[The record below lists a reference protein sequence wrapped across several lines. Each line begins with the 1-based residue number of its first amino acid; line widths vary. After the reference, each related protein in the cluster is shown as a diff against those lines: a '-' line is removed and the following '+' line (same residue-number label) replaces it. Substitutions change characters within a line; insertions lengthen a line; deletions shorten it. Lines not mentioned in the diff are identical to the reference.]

1 MPKPQAL
8 SEGIDVSPGEPTK
21 CRPPLGLEI
30 VSLPATR
37 KMCFGFSCV
46 VMKVNR
52 APFFNC
58 EPKSN
63 SY

>member
-21 CRPPLGLEI
+21 CNLHLGPEI
-30 VSLPATR
+30 VSLPVMR

-46 VMKVNR
+46 VMKENQ

-63 SY
+63 SN